1 MTSAKSA
8 ALRFVV
14 TMGIVNLFADVTYEG
29 GGSINGQFLGMLGAS
44 AAAIGIIAGAGE
56 FLGYALR
63 LVSGIV
69 ADRRGKLWP
78 ITFIGYSVNLLAVP
92 AMALAN
98 HWVVAAAL
106 VFAERI
112 GRALRKPTVEAML
125 SYSTESL
132 GKGWAYALNT
142 ALDETGATLGPLVIS
157 LVLFLGGGY
166 RIGYAVLLGSAVLAI
181 AALVAARRAFPVP
194 ERLEQAKTTRPT
206 KFGRAYWLYMA
217 AGGCFAAGLLSFE
230 LMTFH
235 LARSHLVTTSWIP
248 ALLALSTGLGV
259 LASLALGKLFDRFGT
274 LVVGVAVVVSAAFAP
289 LALSND
295 RVLLIIAM
303 LPWGIGYATQDTL
316 FKAIVA
322 GLLPEGK
329 RNLAFGLFYAGYGV
343 GWLVGSTTTGLLYDR
358 SRSAVVV
365 FCVAAQ
371 LTAIPL
377 LALAA
382 RAKAKK
388 A

>member
-1 MTSAKSA
+1 
-8 ALRFVV
+8 
-14 TMGIVNLFADVTYEG
+14 MGIVNLFADLTYEG

-69 ADRRGKLWP
+69 ADRRGKIWAL
-78 ITFIGYSVNLLAVP
+78 TFIGYTVNLLAVP

-106 VFAERI
+106 VFTERI
-112 GRALRKPTVEAML
+112 GRAIRKPTVEAML
-125 SYSTESL
+125 SYSAESL

-142 ALDETGATLGPLVIS
+142 ALDETGATLGPLAIA

-166 RIGYAVLLGSAVLAI
+166 RIGYAVLLGSAVLAL
-181 AALVAARRAFPVP
+181 AALVAARRTFPVP
-194 ERLEQAKTTRPT
+194 ERLEQAKTARPE
-206 KFGRAYWLYMA
+206 KFGRAFWLYMA

-230 LMTFH
+230 LITFH
-235 LARSHLVTTSWIP
+235 LVQSHVVSTSWIP
-248 ALLALSTGLGV
+248 LLLALSTGLGV

-274 LVVGVAVVVSAAFAP
+274 LVVVAAVVISTAFAP
-289 LALSND
+289 LAFAND
-295 RVLLIIAM
+295 RVLLIVAM

-316 FKAIVA
+316 FKAVVA

-343 GWLVGSTTTGLLYDR
+343 GWLVGSTTTGLLYDH
-358 SRSAVVV
+358 SRWAVVV

-371 LTAIPL
+371 LAAIPL
-377 LALAA
+377 LVLAA
-382 RAKAKK
+382 RAKDSR
-388 A
+388 